1 MRSKIVVVAVS
12 LEKETHQALLQLKTL
27 DLRPDAEI
35 HLVHVVPVI
44 WYARGMQ
51 LSVLTYPLEEERPRI
66 EQAILAKLS
75 AVREEL
81 LPLHTNVTCRCLFDA
96 NEKAAFAD
104 YALKTQADL
113 VVVAS
118 RNKHGVV
125 TLFDSSFAQY
135 QMKHSTA
142 NILILR

>member
-1 MRSKIVVVAVS
+1 VS
-12 LEKETHQALLQLKTL
+12 LEKETHRALLQLKNL
-27 DLRPDAEI
+27 DLNPDAEI

-51 LSVLTYPLEEERPRI
+51 LSVLTYPLEDERPRI
-66 EQAILAKLS
+66 EQAILAKLNS
-75 AVREEL
+75 VKDEL

-104 YALKTQADL
+104 YALKSQADL

-125 TLFDSSFAQY
+125 TLFDSSFAEY
-135 QMKHSTA
+135 QLKHSTSS
-142 NILILR
+142 ILILR